1 MTYPTS
7 PLFESLSKPIKD
19 AYGRTIGTVASF
31 VVSPNDVI
39 TELFVEHGDKEIFR
53 YTSDQIKLDENGV
66 TLLSPTKLKVE
77 SLCNE
82 IPLIWRKNQAL
93 NVLVE
98 KKKITPEMADE
109 LHVVFETALNQLKTD
124 AKAVSEDIDKQI
136 AACSKRIIDL
146 GIALVNLE
154 IEHEIGQ
161 VSESTYEAAFS
172 LIQENRKCLSA
183 EKEDLEAMKNKLS
196 NILLGENLAPVTLP
210 PVPEEQ
216 NVPEEAE
223 AASSPLP
230 EPPVVVYVK
239 NVNTRSDSE

>member
-7 PLFESLSKPIKD
+7 PLFESLSKPIRD

-31 VVSPNDVI
+31 VVSPNGVV
-39 TELFVEHGDKEIFR
+39 TELFVERGDKEIFR

-66 TLLSPTKLKVE
+66 TLLSSTKLKVE

-93 NVLVE
+93 GVLVE
-98 KKKITPEMADE
+98 KKKITPEMAEE
-109 LHVVFETALNQLKTD
+109 LRAVFETTLDQLKTD
-124 AKAVSEDIDKQI
+124 AKVNIEDIEKQTT
-136 AACSKRIIDL
+136 ACSKRIIDL

-183 EKEDLEAMKNKLS
+183 EKEDLESMKSRLS
-196 NILLGENLAPVTLP
+196 NITLGENVAPVTLP
-210 PVPEEQ
+210 VVPEEQ
-216 NVPEEAE
+216 KPLEEAQ
-223 AASSPLP
+223 AASSSLP

-239 NVNTRSDSE
+239 NVSTRSES